1 MTRLPEPATRHY
13 THPLVFL
20 LLEEILAGY
29 TIHWQFGL
37 GALLLLVVLAA
48 PNGLMSLAQRRHTG
62 EGKK

>member
-1 MTRLPEPATRHY
+1 V
-13 THPLVFL
+13 VFL

-48 PNGLMSLAQRRHTG
+48 PNGLMSLATRRHTG